1 MFTYSNGIDMF
12 NAVITKGVLEQLVN
26 TFNAAADGICRK
38 ILNIK
43 YMITMKISFFQRRI
57 DYCCYAFFIQYFSAD
72 TICSCIESVDELF
85 QDTMGYD
92 SMEHVNI
99 IAVCVYMTIVYS
111 TLKKK
116 RFSLFQLQIPYADAL
131 KLLTS
136 YSSTPWV
143 MNAWNIMS
151 VLLLCVLICLLPILL

>member
-43 YMITMKISFFQRRI
+43 YMITMKISFFQRKI

-116 RFSLFQLQIPYADAL
+116 EIFLISGADTRCSCTEAVDELF
-131 KLLTS
+131 
-136 YSSTPWV
+136 
-143 MNAWNIMS
+143 
-151 VLLLCVLICLLPILL
+151 